1 MIIQIIIKRKNL
13 NHYMAI
19 ILTKK
24 KVQIYTTRIQN
35 SINNNSNNNN
45 TFNNTTNKSTMNNM
59 PCIT

>member
-1 MIIQIIIKRKNL
+1 
-13 NHYMAI
+13 MAI